1 MFIKEH
7 GAAAILLA
15 IVFMS
20 LGFLLGNATSSHG
33 HHRGCQSAPNC
44 THGADEGVQHITP
57 PIQSGEPG
65 SFEHFNKKVNGKGTD
80 NKDGTFTAYSTTV
93 KWDGKEYKLIK
104 EDEIIF

>member
-57 PIQSGEPG
+57 PIQSGAPG
-65 SFEHFNKKVNGKGTD
+65 SVEHFIKDTGGVGATLVNGVIMH
-80 NKDGTFTAYSTTV
+80 DGYGY
-93 KWDGKEYKLIK
+93 KWDGTEYV
-104 EDEIIF
+104 DN